1 MLTSATAASVPV
13 PVLEVGG
20 THVTA
25 ALVDLTA
32 GETVGE
38 AMRRP
43 LPARGTAEEI
53 LDGVTAA
60 ASLIGAPAGAPW
72 GVAVPGPFD
81 YESGIALFR
90 DVGKF
95 DALYG
100 VDVRAELSRRMRPAP
115 GTLRFLNDADAFGIG
130 EFVAGAV
137 AGHERVVCITL
148 GSGVG
153 SAFLDRG
160 EPVNHGPLVPPE
172 GSAHLLSYDG
182 RPLEETVS
190 RRAIR
195 AAYARAVPAAGR
207 GPVPGKPDTAGAPGI
222 PDVRG
227 IPDVP
232 DVHVIAELARGGDPD
247 ARAVLEHAFQA
258 LGVALAPW
266 LARFGA
272 TALVVGGSIAASWDL
287 IEGPLSA
294 GAGAGPDAGLV
305 DRLLFRTAERA
316 HDAPLLG
323 AASWAARP
331 QPAPVNCR

>member
-1 MLTSATAASVPV
+1 M

-25 ALVDLTA
+25 ALVDLS
-32 GETVGE
+32 GGRTVGE
-38 AMRRP
+38 VVRRP
-43 LPARGTAEEI
+43 LPAQGTAEEI
-53 LDGVTAA
+53 LDGIAATAA
-60 ASLIGAPAGAPW
+60 RIDAPAGAAW

-81 YESGIALFR
+81 YASGIALFE

-100 VDVRAELSRRMRPAP
+100 VDVRAELSRRMRPVP
-115 GTLRFLNDADAFGIG
+115 GALRFLNDADAFGIG
-130 EFVAGAV
+130 ECVVGAA
-137 AGHERVVCITL
+137 AGHERAVCITL

-160 EPVNHGPLVPPE
+160 EPVNDGPLVPPD

-195 AAYARAVPAAGR
+195 AAYAGAVPADQGLV
-207 GPVPGKPDTAGAPGI
+207 G
-222 PDVRG
+222 
-227 IPDVP
+227 DVP
-232 DVHVIAELARGGDPD
+232 DVPGVPDASGVPGVPGVPDVHAIAELARGGDRD
-247 ARAVLEHAFQA
+247 ARAALEHAFRA

-272 TALVVGGSIAASWDL
+272 TALVVGGSMAASWDL
-287 IEGPLSA
+287 IEGPLRSGA
-294 GAGAGPDAGLV
+294 GTGAGAGRAV
-305 DRLLFRTAERA
+305 RLRFRAAERA

-323 AASWAARP
+323 AAAWAARP
-331 QPAPVNCR
+331 QSAAVAGHGPHVG

>member
-1 MLTSATAASVPV
+1 MLTASTSV

-25 ALVDLTA
+25 ALVDLS
-32 GETVGE
+32 GGKTVGGVV
-38 AMRRP
+38 RRP
-43 LPARGTAEEI
+43 LPAQGTAEEI
-53 LDGVTAA
+53 LDGIAATAA
-60 ASLIGAPAGAPW
+60 RIDAPAGASW

-81 YESGIALFR
+81 YASGIALFE

-115 GTLRFLNDADAFGIG
+115 GALRFLNDADAFGIG
-130 EFVAGAV
+130 ECVVGAA
-137 AGHERVVCITL
+137 AGHERAVCITL

-160 EPVNHGPLVPPE
+160 EPVNDGPLVPPD

-195 AAYARAVPAAGR
+195 AAYAGAVPADQGLL
-207 GPVPGKPDTAGAPGI
+207 G
-222 PDVRG
+222 
-227 IPDVP
+227 DVP
-232 DVHVIAELARGGDPD
+232 DVHAIAELARGGDRD
-247 ARAVLEHAFQA
+247 ARAALEHAFRA

-272 TALVVGGSIAASWDL
+272 TVLVVGGSMAASWDL
-287 IEGPLSA
+287 IEGPLRSGA
-294 GAGAGPDAGLV
+294 GAGAGRAV
-305 DRLLFRTAERA
+305 RLRFRAAERA

-323 AASWAARP
+323 AAAWAARP
-331 QPAPVNCR
+331 QSAAVAGHGPHVG